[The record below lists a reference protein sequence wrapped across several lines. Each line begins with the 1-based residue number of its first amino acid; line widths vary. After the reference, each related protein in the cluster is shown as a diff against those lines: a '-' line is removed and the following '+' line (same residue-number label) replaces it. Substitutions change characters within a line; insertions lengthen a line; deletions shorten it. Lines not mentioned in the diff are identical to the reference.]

1 MLFLVDLI
9 SQGIVLAKGLELDLF
24 DNSQQ
29 KNAVRL
35 RSELMLPLDQMN
47 IKFGKCRLRVVST
60 GLG

>member
-47 IKFGKCRLRVVST
+47 IKFGKCHLRVVST